1 MSVLPMRS
9 AALKYKGV
17 NRMEL
22 VKDINIAEKRVI
34 MEVRNLKKHFAI
46 TKGYIKKTTTLV
58 RAVDGLN
65 FKVFEGETLGIVG
78 ESGCGKSTTGQL
90 MLGLLD
96 ATEGN
101 IYFDNKDIA
110 SLSHEELRKARRDL
124 QVIFQDPYSSLNPR
138 MQVEE
143 IIGEPLVVHK
153 IATGKKL
160 RDEVLSL
167 MKLVG
172 LGEHQLKRYPHE
184 FSGGQRQR
192 IGIARALALRPKVI
206 VCDEAVSA
214 LDVSIQAQ
222 ILNLLKKLQKEMDLT
237 YIFIAHGLPVV
248 RHISDRIGV
257 MYLGRMVELADR
269 DELFENP
276 LHPYTQ
282 ALLDSVPIPDP
293 KLRKRHQLIEGEI
306 PNPSDPPSGC
316 HFHPRCPY
324 ATDICKTEIPEY
336 REIVP
341 GHSVACHHPLF
352 NEVKMSVSESVP
364 ILSGHE
370 IS

>member
-1 MSVLPMRS
+1 MESVKER
-9 AALKYKGV
+9 
-17 NRMEL
+17 NE
-22 VKDINIAEKRVI
+22 IEKKII
-34 MEVRNLKKHFAI
+34 MEVRNLKKHFEI
-46 TKGYIKKTTTLV
+46 TKGFIKKNTSLI
-58 RAVDGLN
+58 RAVDNLS
-65 FKVFEGETLGIVG
+65 FEVYEGETLGIVG

-96 ATEGN
+96 ATDGH
-101 IYFDNKDIA
+101 IYFNNKDIA
-110 SLSHEELRKARRDL
+110 ALSQEELRRARRDL

-138 MQVEE
+138 MTVEE

-153 IATGKKL
+153 IASGRELKEKVI
-160 RDEVLSL
+160 EL
-167 MKLVG
+167 MGLVG

-222 ILNLLKKLQKEMDLT
+222 ILNLLKKLQKELDLT

-269 DELFENP
+269 DEIFERP
-276 LHPYTQ
+276 LHPYTR
-282 ALLDSVPIPDP
+282 ALLDSVPVPDP
-293 KLRKRHQLIEGEI
+293 RLRKEHQLIEGEI
-306 PNPSDPPSGC
+306 PNPSNPPTGC
-316 HFHPRCPY
+316 HFHPRCLY
-324 ATDICKTEIPEY
+324 TTDLCKTEGPVY
-336 REIVP
+336 REVLP
-341 GHSVACHHPLF
+341 KHFVACHYPLL
-352 NEVKMSVSESVP
+352 NEDTNVLPTIFPEKAED
-364 ILSGHE
+364 H
-370 IS
+370 

>member
-1 MSVLPMRS
+1 M
-9 AALKYKGV
+9 
-17 NRMEL
+17 
-22 VKDINIAEKRVI
+22 
-34 MEVRNLKKHFAI
+34 
-46 TKGYIKKTTTLV
+46 TKGIIKKNTTKV

-65 FKVFEGETLGIVG
+65 FDVYQGETLGIVG

-90 MLGLLD
+90 ILGLLD

-101 IYFDNKDIA
+101 IYFQNRDLA
-110 SLSHEELRKARRDL
+110 VLSQEELRKARRDL

-138 MQVEE
+138 MTVEE
-143 IIGEPLVVHK
+143 LIGEPLVVHK
-153 IATGKKL
+153 LASGKKL
-160 RDEVLSL
+160 REEVIEL

-172 LGEHQLKRYPHE
+172 LGEHQLKRFPHE

-192 IGIARALALRPKVI
+192 IGIARALALKPKVI

-222 ILNLLKKLQKEMDLT
+222 ILNLLKKLQRELGLT
-237 YIFIAHGLPVV
+237 YVFIAHGLPAV

-257 MYLGRMVELADR
+257 MYLGRMVELSDR
-269 DELFENP
+269 DEIFEKP

-293 KLRKRHQLIEGEI
+293 KLRKEHQLIEGEI
-306 PNPSDPPSGC
+306 PNPSNPPSGC

-324 ATDICKTEIPEY
+324 ATDRCRQEDPEY
-336 REIVP
+336 REIMP
-341 GHSVACHHPLF
+341 KHFVACHHPL
-352 NEVKMSVSESVP
+352 
-364 ILSGHE
+364 L
-370 IS
+370 

>member
-1 MSVLPMRS
+1 
-9 AALKYKGV
+9 
-17 NRMEL
+17 
-22 VKDINIAEKRVI
+22 VI
-34 MEVRNLKKHFAI
+34 RLEQTAILEIKNLKKHFVM
-46 TKGYIKKTTTLV
+46 TKGIIKKNTTKV

-65 FKVFEGETLGIVG
+65 FDVYQGETLGIVG

-90 MLGLLD
+90 ILGLLD

-101 IYFDNKDIA
+101 IYFQNRDLA
-110 SLSHEELRKARRDL
+110 VLSQEELRKARRDL

-138 MQVEE
+138 MTVEE
-143 IIGEPLVVHK
+143 LIGEPLVVHK
-153 IATGKKL
+153 LASGKKL
-160 RDEVLSL
+160 REEVIEL

-172 LGEHQLKRYPHE
+172 LGEHQLKRFPHE

-192 IGIARALALRPKVI
+192 IGIARALALKPKVI

-222 ILNLLKKLQKEMDLT
+222 ILNLLKKLQRELGLT
-237 YIFIAHGLPVV
+237 YVFIAHGLPAV

-257 MYLGRMVELADR
+257 MYLGRMVELSDR
-269 DELFENP
+269 DEIFEKP

-293 KLRKRHQLIEGEI
+293 KLRKEHQLIEGEI
-306 PNPSDPPSGC
+306 PNPSNPPSGC

-324 ATDICKTEIPEY
+324 ATDRCRQEDPEY
-336 REIVP
+336 REIMP
-341 GHSVACHHPLF
+341 KHFVACHHPL
-352 NEVKMSVSESVP
+352 
-364 ILSGHE
+364 L
-370 IS
+370 